1 MTPAEKWIDRLYLPL
16 MGVMS
21 VAITLLNIR
30 ATHTFHTIEK
40 YLVFRERIL
49 HGFATTDVLP
59 SYPKPPTFPMWGY
72 GWVLLLTTNKAVLLA
87 LQIAVALFSVWY
99 LLKVLDELNLLNRW
113 ARIILRLSL
122 VVCIPWY
129 AYHSIEWCHSLAASF
144 LILSIALLIPVAHGK
159 QVRWWHLALSAI
171 FFGLNLNL
179 ASDIYLLPVV
189 FAIVCSLLARFSRR
203 TTSQMACWLGIV
215 GLTLVPWMVYTWH
228 ATGGTPLTRST
239 NQGHVLLIGLGQD
252 PQRRFDITYSDGDP
266 TMYQI
271 LRDQLGDEFARR
283 FYASCAFE
291 ADGPLRRAFL
301 TRVRNQPLDYLN
313 LVQYR
318 LRSLLRGDTG
328 TYSGEFDEGENLGR
342 FGIGAPLRGRV
353 RALAQDMGHL
363 LQFGTTLFAPFA
375 VWAVLWRGKAA
386 WALVLLAIAYQYLS
400 CSVAVLQPQYVS
412 NLIVPQLLVC
422 AHGAG
427 MAFALA
433 LREDLENPQI

>member
-1 MTPAEKWIDRLYLPL
+1 MNRAEAWVDRLYLPL

-21 VAITLLNIR
+21 LAITLLNIR

-49 HGFATTDVLP
+49 HGFATTDVMP
-59 SYPKPPTFPMWGY
+59 SYPIPPTFPMWGY
-72 GWVLLLTTNKAVLLA
+72 GWVLLLTTNKAVLLT

-99 LLKVLDELNLLNRW
+99 LLKVLDEFNLLNRW
-113 ARIILRLSL
+113 ARVFLRISL

-129 AYHSIEWCHSLAASF
+129 AYHSIEWCHSLAVSF
-144 LILSIALLIPVAHGK
+144 FLLSLALLIPVAQGK
-159 QVRWWHLALSAI
+159 RVTWWRLVLSGV

-179 ASDIYLLPVV
+179 ASDLYMLPVV
-189 FAIVCSLLARFSRR
+189 FAAALCLSAKFSRVAMI
-203 TTSQMACWLGIV
+203 QAACWLVAV

-271 LRDQLGDEFARR
+271 IRDQLGDDFARR
-283 FYASCAFE
+283 FYASCSFE

-301 TRVRNQPLDYLN
+301 TRVTSQPLDYVN
-313 LVQYR
+313 LVQYK

-328 TYSGEFDEGENLGR
+328 TYTGEFDEGENLGQ
-342 FGIGAPLRGRV
+342 FGIGAPLRRRV
-353 RALAQDMGHL
+353 RALTQAMGHL
-363 LQFGTTLFAPFA
+363 LQFGTAFFAPFA
-375 VWAVLWRGKAA
+375 LWAALWRGRSA
-386 WALVLLAIAYQYLS
+386 WTLVLLTIAYQYLA

-412 NLIVPQLLVC
+412 NLIVPQLLIC

-427 MAFALA
+427 VAFALV
-433 LREDLENPQI
+433 LREDADMI